1 MFYLHQYSKD
11 TEDYVLHIDRYR
23 QSITGWIVGKY
34 FPINELIVRYQYGE
48 EKIPLDKERLDV
60 VGSLNYLSVD
70 PYCGFSFTPQK
81 KENFTLCLQRNH
93 SVIEIA
99 TIAYFKEKTNNRP
112 IIFIHIPKT
121 AGTSFKNAANEIEL
135 RTLYDYGETNPDT
148 SDIIKNSIYAND
160 RRSLFEYVMA
170 NEIQFLGGHEISDY
184 FSMFNEVG
192 LFCTFFREPIQ
203 RVISEYQ
210 HVVKHY
216 GYPHSIEIFCTDPIY
231 CNRQS
236 QFINDLDLESFF
248 FFGLTEEYKASLSL
262 FNTLTGLY
270 FPYIE
275 TNMGREKC
283 EDKWSIDQ
291 TIIELIKSQNQQDLL
306 LYEKAKEMFY
316 EKLST
321 KQPTL
326 AHDISLI

>member
-1 MFYLHQYSKD
+1 MFYLHQYSMD
-11 TEDYVLHIDRYR
+11 NEDYVLHIDKCH
-23 QSITGWIVGKY
+23 QSISGWIVGKCCSV
-34 FPINELIVRYQYGE
+34 NELIVRYQHGE
-48 EKIPLDKERLDV
+48 EKIPLDKERSDVVESLQYLDV
-60 VGSLNYLSVD
+60 N
-70 PYCGFSFTPQK
+70 PCCGFSFTPQK
-81 KENFTLCLQRNH
+81 KENLTLCLQRNH

-99 TIAYFKEKTNNRP
+99 SIAYFKEKTNNRP
-112 IIFIHIPKT
+112 VIFIHIPKT
-121 AGTSFKNAANEIEL
+121 AGTSFRNAASEIEL
-135 RTLYDYGETNPDT
+135 RTLFDYGETNPDT

-160 RRSLFEYVMA
+160 RRLLFDYVMA

-184 FSMFNEVG
+184 LAMFSEIG

-210 HVVKHY
+210 HVVKY
-216 GYPHSIEIFCTDPIY
+216 YDYPYSIETFCTDPIS

-236 QFINDLDLESFF
+236 QSINNMDLESFF
-248 FFGLTEEYKASLSL
+248 FFGLTEDYKASLSL

-283 EDKWSIDQ
+283 EDKWHIDQ
-291 TIIELIKSQNQQDLL
+291 NIIKLIKSHNRQDLL

-321 KQPTL
+321 KQCML
-326 AHDISLI
+326 A

>member
-1 MFYLHQYSKD
+1 MFYLHQYNQD
-11 TEDYVLHIDRYR
+11 NEEYLFHIDRCH
-23 QSITGWIVGKY
+23 QSITGWIVGKCGS
-34 FPINELIVRYQYGE
+34 INELIVRYQHGE
-48 EKIPLDKERLDV
+48 EKISLDKERTDV
-60 VGSLNYLSVD
+60 VESLKYLHVN
-70 PYCGFSFTPQK
+70 PHCGFSFTPQK
-81 KENFTLCLQRNH
+81 RENFTLCFRRDHL
-93 SVIEIA
+93 VIEIA
-99 TIAYFKEKTNNRP
+99 NVAWLKGKTDNRP

-121 AGTSFKNAANEIEL
+121 AGTSFRNAASEIEL

-148 SDIIKNSIYAND
+148 SDIIRNSIYAND
-160 RRSLFEYVMA
+160 RRLLFEYVMT

-184 FSMFNEVG
+184 FAMFSEVG

-216 GYPHSIEIFCTDPIY
+216 DYPHSLEIFCTDPVS

-236 QFINDLDLESFF
+236 QLINNMDLDSFF
-248 FFGLTEEYKASLSL
+248 FFGLTESYKASLSL
-262 FNTLTGLY
+262 FNSLTGLP

-283 EDKWSIDQ
+283 EDTWPIDQ
-291 TIIELIKSQNQQDLL
+291 NIIELIRSQNQQDIL

-316 EKLST
+316 GRL
-321 KQPTL
+321 
-326 AHDISLI
+326 